1 METPA
6 QPQITGR
13 GTVLALSFAAF
24 VVIGA
29 NDGAT
34 GVLLPSLQADYRVDK
49 ATIGLI
55 FLAATGGYLSAAFS
69 SGPLVEKLG
78 IRRFLLLG
86 TLLFILG
93 AGTLSLHVP
102 FLGLLVVLLL
112 LGFGVGI
119 LDAGLN
125 SYIAALPNNSGPLNY
140 LHACYGAGALIGPL
154 VASGVLAASLG
165 WPVVYGIWAVV
176 GVVLL
181 LGLALRFPRP
191 VAPPAHEHAEQG
203 GNVLAGALRL
213 WPVWIAAAFLLA
225 YVGAEVT
232 LGSWSYSLLTEQR
245 HVDPLPA
252 GWMVSGYWLGLTLGR
267 IILGKLSAR
276 VGPRRLITGCI
287 GGVAAGLVLIWVGP
301 GALAA
306 AAGLV
311 LTGFALGPIF
321 PTTIAV
327 MPELVPARLL
337 PSAIGF
343 MASAGSAGAAV
354 FPWGAGVLAEH
365 FGLSVLLPYVL
376 VFTVLLVI
384 LWRLLDTRRLE
395 ANADGA
401 AD

>member
-1 METPA
+1 
-6 QPQITGR
+6 
-13 GTVLALSFAAF
+13 
-24 VVIGA
+24 
-29 NDGAT
+29 
-34 GVLLPSLQADYRVDK
+34 
-49 ATIGLI
+49 
-55 FLAATGGYLSAAFS
+55 
-69 SGPLVEKLG
+69 
-78 IRRFLLLG
+78 
-86 TLLFILG
+86 
-93 AGTLSLHVP
+93 
-102 FLGLLVVLLL
+102 
-112 LGFGVGI
+112 
-119 LDAGLN
+119 
-125 SYIAALPNNSGPLNY
+125 
-140 LHACYGAGALIGPL
+140 

-365 FGLSVLLPYVL
+365 FGLIVLLPYVL

>member
-1 METPA
+1 MA
-6 QPQITGR
+6 GR
-13 GTVLALSFAAF
+13 ATVLALSFAAF
-24 VVIGA
+24 VMIGA
-29 NDGAT
+29 NDGGT
-34 GVLLPSLQADYRVDK
+34 GVLLPSLQATYGVDK

-55 FLAATGGYLSAAFS
+55 FLAATGGYLCAAFS
-69 SGPLVEKLG
+69 SGLLVERLG

-86 TLLFILG
+86 TLMFILG
-93 AGTLSLHVP
+93 AGTLSLQVP
-102 FLGLLVVLLL
+102 FLGLLAALLVT
-112 LGFGVGI
+112 GFGVGI

-125 SYIAALPNNSGPLNY
+125 AYIAALPDNSGPLNY

-165 WPVVYGIWAVV
+165 WPVVYAIWTGA
-176 GVVLL
+176 GLLLL

-191 VAPPAHEHAEQG
+191 VAPAPHEQAAQG

-213 WPVWIAAAFLLA
+213 GAVWLAAAFLLA
-225 YVGAEVT
+225 YVGAEVS
-232 LGSWSYSLLTEQR
+232 LGSWSYSLLTETRQI
-245 HVDPLPA
+245 DPLPA

-267 IILGKLSAR
+267 IVLGKLSAR
-276 VGPRRLITGCI
+276 VGPRRLITSCLA
-287 GGVAAGLVLIWVGP
+287 GVAAGLVIIWVGP
-301 GALAA
+301 GPVAA

-321 PTTIAV
+321 PTTIAI

-354 FPWGAGVLAEH
+354 FPWGAGVLAQQ
-365 FGLSVLLPYVL
+365 FGLGVLLPYVL

-384 LWRLLDTRRLE
+384 LWRLLENQRPDV
-395 ANADGA
+395 APAAAAPGA
-401 AD
+401 